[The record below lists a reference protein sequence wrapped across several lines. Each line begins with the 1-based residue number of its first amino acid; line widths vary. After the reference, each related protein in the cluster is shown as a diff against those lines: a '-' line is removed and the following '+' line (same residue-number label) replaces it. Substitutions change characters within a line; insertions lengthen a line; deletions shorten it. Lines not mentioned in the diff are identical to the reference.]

1 MVDTFEYLWN
11 VSAEYR
17 PTYVLASTGYRYN
30 SSVTILA
37 AMKNRKFSHSMN
49 TRHAATRDR
58 TSVKPK
64 RFVISWL
71 KKVSRLLTR
80 EINLRIAPSWLH
92 IHSHGSNESP
102 PPPSM
107 LTSSWS
113 SERRLNKDDSFLQIR
128 CVFFA
133 TKCDFCSARL
143 LKKASTTE
151 QQNTS
156 VFTKLLARS
165 TRKY

>member
-1 MVDTFEYLWN
+1 MVDTFEYLW
-11 VSAEYR
+11 SISTKYK

-37 AMKNRKFSHSMN
+37 AMKKRKFSPSMN
-49 TRHAATRDR
+49 TRHAALFTARDH
-58 TSVKPK
+58 TIVKPK
-64 RFVISWL
+64 SYSRHICVISSL

-113 SERRLNKDDSFLQIR
+113 SERRLNRDGSFLQIS
-128 CVFFA
+128 CVFLRRSATFA
-133 TKCDFCSARL
+133 QHD
-143 LKKASTTE
+143 
-151 QQNTS
+151 
-156 VFTKLLARS
+156 
-165 TRKY
+165 Y